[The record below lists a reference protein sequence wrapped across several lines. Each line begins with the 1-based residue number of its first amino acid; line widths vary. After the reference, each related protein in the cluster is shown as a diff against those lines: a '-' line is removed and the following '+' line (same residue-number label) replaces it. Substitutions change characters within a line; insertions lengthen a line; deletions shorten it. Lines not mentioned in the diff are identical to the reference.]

1 MFIHT
6 VCLSQ
11 GVLIPDIEWE
21 ESGYMTEPRPGV
33 NVPVMFSP
41 LSDPEM
47 LELQDINPLI
57 HSDCFGVEI
66 YLDTVQYIEHL
77 LEATS

>member
-47 LELQDINPLI
+47 LELQDNIHPLA
-57 HSDCFGVEI
+57 HSDCFGVDI
-66 YLDTVQYIEHL
+66 YLNTVQYVENL
-77 LEATS
+77 VQAT